1 VIPSVQNGAE
11 SVLVDTAEGRP
22 HPNGTLQKSST
33 YCRDVRHYDKQPH
46 AQAPEWP
53 QQRFYLRNC
62 LIVKNNVICSFF
74 HQTDINS
81 VKHR

>member
-1 VIPSVQNGAE
+1 VQNGAE
-11 SVLVDTAEGRP
+11 SVLVDTAWTARVPLERYKN
-22 HPNGTLQKSST
+22 HPLIAETCVIMTSSPTLKHLNG
-33 YCRDVRHYDKQPH
+33 
-46 AQAPEWP
+46 P

-62 LIVKNNVICSFF
+62 LIVNNNVICSFF